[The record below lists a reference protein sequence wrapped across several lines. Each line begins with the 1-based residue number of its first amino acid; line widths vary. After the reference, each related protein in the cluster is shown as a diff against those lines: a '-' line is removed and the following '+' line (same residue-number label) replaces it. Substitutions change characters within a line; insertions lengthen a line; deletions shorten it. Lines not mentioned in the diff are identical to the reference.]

1 MAYQVVYS
9 PNVQEEI
16 REILIYLL
24 DEWNFE
30 VSENFSDYL
39 ISTVD
44 MLSRQPYAGRKHEF
58 ISAVREFRVK
68 PHYLVY
74 YSVLEEQK
82 LIHVLNI
89 VDSRRKR

>member
-1 MAYQVVYS
+1 MAYQIGYS

-24 DEWNFE
+24 EEWNFE
-30 VSENFSDYL
+30 VSENFSNYL
-39 ISTVD
+39 IS
-44 MLSRQPYAGRKHEF
+44 S
-58 ISAVREFRVK
+58 VREFRVK

-74 YSVLEEQK
+74 YSVLEEQQ

>member
-1 MAYQVVYS
+1 MAFQVIYS
-9 PNVQEEI
+9 PNSQEDI
-16 REILIYLL
+16 REILVYLL
-24 DEWNFE
+24 EKWGFE
-30 VSENFSDYL
+30 ASHNFSEFL
-39 ISTVD
+39 IDTVD
-44 MLSRQPYAGRKHEF
+44 MLVQQPYAGRKHELL
-58 ISAVREFRVK
+58 SSVREFRVK